1 MSEIILSFI
10 VAAIV
15 TIVAVMV
22 SYFQD
27 NGWIYLAQSVRARYA
42 SE

>member
-1 MSEIILSFI
+1 MRAMLVGVKVTIMSEIILSFI

-22 SYFQD
+22 SYI
-27 NGWIYLAQSVRARYA
+27 GGTK
-42 SE
+42 